1 MEGHIVTT
9 QQDKM
14 IDLLL
19 TGENIS
25 NIAKT
30 LNVARSTIYDWKN
43 RSEIK
48 AELESRR
55 EQLKKSAQ
63 DKITNDL
70 CTYVDNM
77 KKLANSSMDIR
88 VKYQANKFL
97 IEQGLG
103 KAGIA
108 DKDDDIDSTGKGNTD
123 KNTLKE
129 EIKDLKNLQ
138 VVK

>member
-1 MEGHIVTT
+1 MEGHIITT

-14 IDLLL
+14 IDMLLA
-19 TGENIS
+19 GEYIS
-25 NIAKT
+25 DIAKT
-30 LNVARSTIYDWKN
+30 LNVARSTIYDWKS
-43 RSEIK
+43 RSDIK
-48 AELESRR
+48 AELETRR

-77 KKLANSSMDIR
+77 KKLANNSTDIR
-88 VKYQANKFL
+88 VKFQANKFL

-108 DKDDDIDSTGKGNTD
+108 DKEDDIDSTGKGNTD
-123 KNTLKE
+123 KNTLKA
-129 EIKDLKNLQ
+129 EIDEMKNFK

>member
-1 MEGHIVTT
+1 MEGHIITT

-25 NIAKT
+25 DIAKT

-77 KKLANSSMDIR
+77 KKLANSSTDIR
-88 VKYQANKFL
+88 VKFQANKFL

-108 DKDDDIDSTGKGNTD
+108 EKEDDMDSTGKGNGD
-123 KNTLKE
+123 KNELKAE
-129 EIKDLKNLQ
+129 LEDIKNLK